1 MGFGSMDCNC
11 KTVSVVFIIIIIIH
25 NSNHTQPQVNHLGH
39 LRSLID
45 AQKAF
50 YTECLSQLTEVEV
63 APAADMGSPTGL

>member
-1 MGFGSMDCNC
+1 MSIATKLSFWSFLNITTCNHAQ
-11 KTVSVVFIIIIIIH
+11 T
-25 NSNHTQPQVNHLGH
+25 QVNHLGH

-63 APAADMGSPTGL
+63 GPATDMDIPSGM